1 MEKEH
6 VVSSSMLVR
15 EINDK
20 QSLFKPMRIIPYHIS
35 RLLVER
41 HKDAYEALM
50 EAASTAV
57 VVDHLESHRGVDGR

>member
-1 MEKEH
+1 M
-6 VVSSSMLVR
+6 VSSSMLVR

-20 QSLFKPMRIIPYHIS
+20 QSMFKPMRIIPYHIS

-50 EAASTAV
+50 EAALTAV
-57 VVDHLESHRGVDGR
+57 VVDHLESHRGFGER

>member
-20 QSLFKPMRIIPYHIS
+20 QSLDKSMKIIPYHIS
-35 RLLVER
+35 RLFVER
-41 HKDAYEALM
+41 HKDAYEAVM
-50 EAASTAV
+50 EAASVAV
-57 VVDHLESHRGVDGR
+57 GVVHLESHRGVDGI